1 MRVQRNANNM
11 VKDFLASS
19 ATDITVEWTPPY
31 ASLKKLRDMGRS
43 VSKDTPIR
51 IRMVKVV
58 LETGE
63 TEVLITNLYDT
74 AVYSEADLR
83 EVYHMRW
90 KIETCFGYLKQE
102 LQLGQF
108 SGIRQ
113 ICIEQDFAANLYL
126 FNLQSLIEKQTE
138 SYVRA
143 VGRKRKTATG
153 STKSVRGHR

>member
-1 MRVQRNANNM
+1 MHVQRNVNNL

-63 TEVLITNLYDT
+63 TEVLITDVTQGTVLH
-74 AVYSEADLR
+74 AVEKRPRPDESSLLR
-83 EVYHMRW
+83 CCPKGLIFIRG
-90 KIETCFGYLKQE
+90 CLKRATSFF
-102 LQLGQF
+102 L
-108 SGIRQ
+108 IRQ
-113 ICIEQDFAANLYL
+113 RI
-126 FNLQSLIEKQTE
+126 
-138 SYVRA
+138 
-143 VGRKRKTATG
+143 
-153 STKSVRGHR
+153 